1 MSAKSGFC
9 ILAAFVLIV
18 VGWWVYVHNRPG
30 THIQVD
36 TVTKR
41 QKFLVS
47 CTYRLAAVDSPAPVR
62 VRGYLD
68 GKAAIYQER
77 GSELDSRG
85 LPVWSYKELLGPNSY
100 LLRLKPG
107 KIDTT
112 ISFMTGTTDFFLIYQ
127 PLTAKNGELTIDVDY

>member
-1 MSAKSGFC
+1 MSAKAAFYT
-9 ILAAFVLIV
+9 LAAFVLIT
-18 VGWWVYVHNRPG
+18 VGCVYALRRPG

-41 QKFLVS
+41 QKFLVPY
-47 CTYRLAAVDSPAPVR
+47 TYRMAAIDPPAPVR

-77 GSELDSRG
+77 GGEIDSRG
-85 LPVWSYKELLGPNSY
+85 LPVWAHKELLGPNPY

-112 ISFMTGTTDFFLIYQ
+112 ISCMTGTTDFFLIYQ
-127 PLTAKNGELTIDVDY
+127 PLMAKNGELTIDVDY